1 MRLVRKYLDSAP
13 FTTCPP
19 TSCLLCSRTR
29 TITAVIVERSLHLA
43 SPMTAGRANH
53 TPATMTA
60 GTLLSSSQGMRLAA
74 ARGTFSSA
82 VRELDCPP
90 SPRGNGKSVIVLM
103 QA

>member
-1 MRLVRKYLDSAP
+1 M
-13 FTTCPP
+13 
-19 TSCLLCSRTR
+19 
-29 TITAVIVERSLHLA
+29 TAGRANHTPA
-43 SPMTAGRANH
+43 TMTAGRANHTPATMTAGRANHSPATMTAGRANH